1 MSVPVFT
8 AEETGHTLVGDT
20 QWMPTVTIDVSGSP
34 LIADLARV
42 HAVEGIGDVRS
53 HALREND
60 SVLLGVSLTVPVQ
73 AMFVVAFS
81 YTAHGQFLEE
91 VAAAGMLLFA
101 TTDTRRAHEEK
112 PLWLSIDIDGDALRQ
127 VVLSVGDEPI

>member
-1 MSVPVFT
+1 
-8 AEETGHTLVGDT
+8 
-20 QWMPTVTIDVSGSP
+20 MPTVTIDVSGSP

-60 SVLLGVSLTVPVQ
+60 SVLLGVSLTIPVQ
-73 AMFVVAFS
+73 AMFVVVFS
-81 YTAHGQFLEE
+81 YAVHRQFLEE

-112 PLWLSIDIDGDALRQ
+112 PLWLSVDIDGDALRQ
-127 VVLSVGDEPI
+127 AVLSVGDEPI

>member
-1 MSVPVFT
+1 
-8 AEETGHTLVGDT
+8 
-20 QWMPTVTIDVSGSP
+20 
-34 LIADLARV
+34 
-42 HAVEGIGDVRS
+42 
-53 HALREND
+53 
-60 SVLLGVSLTVPVQ
+60 
-73 AMFVVAFS
+73 VAFS

>member
-1 MSVPVFT
+1 
-8 AEETGHTLVGDT
+8 
-20 QWMPTVTIDVSGSP
+20 MPTVTIDVSGSP

-73 AMFVVAFS
+73 AMFVVVFS
-81 YTAHGQFLEE
+81 HSAHGQFLEE

-112 PLWLSIDIDGDALRQ
+112 PLWLSVDIDGDALRQ
-127 VVLSVGDEPI
+127 AVLSVGDESI